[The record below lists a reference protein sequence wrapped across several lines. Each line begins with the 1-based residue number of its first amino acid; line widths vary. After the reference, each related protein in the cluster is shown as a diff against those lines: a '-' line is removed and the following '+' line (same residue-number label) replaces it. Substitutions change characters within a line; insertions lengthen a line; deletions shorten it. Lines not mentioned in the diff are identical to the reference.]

1 MTNIIKIQNCNCIK
15 NADITIIENC
25 LNIKYG
31 VNGTGKSTIGLA
43 LSSAVEPEQSK
54 LMELCPYGAD
64 ESKEEEI
71 PKVLSFPYH
80 SVKVFNE
87 DYVRGY
93 LFKGNGFFD
102 DPFQVFLNSDK
113 CNQLMDKITELL
125 ADLQGVF
132 LESDNIRGLKDFLP
146 EYFAATK
153 YKDGSIN
160 VVVDGSSHT
169 YSDEENINEKTFEVT
184 ANKEYYISH
193 TGTDYATVT
202 EISYVKNLGTHT
214 GSYKGTDVFKVKPSY
229 IKRVICEGR
238 GRANIYV
245 ISPKGQTVAS
255 AQINIE

>member
-153 YKDGSIN
+153 YKDGSIA
-160 VVVDGSSHT
+160 
-169 YSDEENINEKTFEVT
+169 KTGGDIV
-184 ANKEYYISH
+184 KIS
-193 TGTDYATVT
+193 
-202 EISYVKNLGTHT
+202 
-214 GSYKGTDVFKVKPSY
+214 
-229 IKRVICEGR
+229 
-238 GRANIYV
+238 
-245 ISPKGQTVAS
+245 
-255 AQINIE
+255 